1 MMIGSSEGLNPPGP
15 GAPAP
20 AVPLKLAVPRAR
32 EYRQVPLLIFVLVLS
47 ILSYFLVH
55 RYVLMSVEIQ
65 GASMSPTLFNGE
77 RYILF
82 RCPYLWRA
90 PRQGEIVV
98 INDPEDHG
106 LSIKRVIALP
116 NDLVEIR
123 RDGVYVNHARLPEPY
138 LASFA
143 SFATCAMPVKPTR
156 LGSDDYYVL
165 GDNRGRSA
173 DSRSYGPVPRKD
185 ILGLIAKSE

>member
-1 MMIGSSEGLNPPGP
+1 MIGSSEGMNPPDP
-15 GAPAP
+15 AAPM
-20 AVPLKLAVPRAR
+20 VPLKLAEPRAR
-32 EYRQVPLLIFVLVLS
+32 QYRQVPLLIFLLLLS
-47 ILSYFLVH
+47 VASYFLIS
-55 RYVLMSVEIQ
+55 RYVLMSIEIQ

-82 RCPYLWRA
+82 RCPYLWRS

-98 INDPEDHG
+98 IKDPEDHG

-116 NDLVEIR
+116 HDVIEIR

-143 SFATCAMPVKPTR
+143 AFDTCATPVRATR

-185 ILGLIAKSE
+185 ILGLIAKSD

>member
-1 MMIGSSEGLNPPGP
+1 MVGNREGMNPPDP
-15 GAPAP
+15 VAPAP
-20 AVPLKLAVPRAR
+20 TAPLKLREPRAPQ
-32 EYRQVPLLIFVLVLS
+32 YRQMPLLIFLLALS
-47 ILSYFLVH
+47 ILSYFLIS
-55 RYVLMSVEIQ
+55 RYILMSIEIQ

-82 RCPYLWRA
+82 RYPYLWRS

-98 INDPEDHG
+98 IKDPEDHG

-116 NDLVEIR
+116 NDVVEIR
-123 RDGVYVNHARLPEPY
+123 RDGVYINHTKLPEPY

-143 SFATCAMPVKPTR
+143 AFDTCATPVKPTR

-185 ILGLIAKSE
+185 ILGLIAKSD

>member
-1 MMIGSSEGLNPPGP
+1 MSANNEGMPPSNS
-15 GAPAP
+15 APP
-20 AVPLKLAVPRAR
+20 ASLVPLKLKAPRPPQ
-32 EYRQVPLLIFVLVLS
+32 YRQIPLLIFVLLLS
-47 ILSYFLVH
+47 AFSYFVFSH
-55 RYVLMSVEIQ
+55 YVLMSVEIT
-65 GASMSPTLFNGE
+65 GTSMSPTLFNGE

-98 INDPEDHG
+98 IKDPEDHG
-106 LSIKRVIALP
+106 LSIKRIVALP
-116 NDLVEIR
+116 NDVIEIR
-123 RDGVYVNHARLPEPY
+123 SDGVFVNHNKLPEPY

-143 SFATCAMPVKPTR
+143 SFETCAAPVKPVH

-173 DSRSYGPVPRKD
+173 DSRSYGPVSRKD